1 MVVRFIFACAVACT
15 MLPTVYAQYP
25 DRPIRVIV
33 PFAPGGNVD
42 VTARTITPV
51 MTELLGRNLVVDNRS
66 GAGGSVAAEIVATAV
81 PDGYT
86 LLVGSTGLL
95 SIAPITTTKL
105 RYDPVKSFEPVALVA
120 KVPLVMLVGPKVP
133 AKSVKEFVAI
143 AKATKGDM
151 LMSSSGNFSTGQ
163 LTGALFQNITGT
175 RLLHVP
181 YKGGSLAMADLIG
194 GHVDVMFDQ
203 INAAG
208 THIRSGR
215 VRALSVTAA
224 ARSPELPDVPTMA
237 EAGVPGVE
245 AETFS
250 ALLAPAGTPRPIVVK
265 LNDAVNKALAMKSV
279 REAYAKQ
286 GAEVLGGT
294 PDAAGKYIRNEIVK
308 WQTVVRTAG
317 IKTEQQ

>member
-1 MVVRFIFACAVACT
+1 M
-15 MLPTVYAQYP
+15 
-25 DRPIRVIV
+25 
-33 PFAPGGNVD
+33 
-42 VTARTITPV
+42 
-51 MTELLGRNLVVDNRS
+51 
-66 GAGGSVAAEIVATAV
+66 
-81 PDGYT
+81 
-86 LLVGSTGLL
+86 
-95 SIAPITTTKL
+95 
-105 RYDPVKSFEPVALVA
+105 KSFEPVALVS

-133 AKSVKEFVAI
+133 AKSVKEFVAM
-143 AKATKGDM
+143 AKGGKGEM
-151 LMSSSGNFSTGQ
+151 VMSSSGSFSTGQ
-163 LTGALFQNITGT
+163 LTGALFQNLTGT

-203 INAAG
+203 INAAT

-215 VRALSVTAA
+215 VRALALTSAS
-224 ARSPELPDVPTMA
+224 RSTDLPDVPTMA

-245 AETFS
+245 SETFN
-250 ALLAPAGTPRPIVVK
+250 ALLAPAGTPRPIVTK
-265 LNDAVNKALAMKSV
+265 LNDAVNKALAMKTV
-279 REAYAKQ
+279 RDAYAKQ